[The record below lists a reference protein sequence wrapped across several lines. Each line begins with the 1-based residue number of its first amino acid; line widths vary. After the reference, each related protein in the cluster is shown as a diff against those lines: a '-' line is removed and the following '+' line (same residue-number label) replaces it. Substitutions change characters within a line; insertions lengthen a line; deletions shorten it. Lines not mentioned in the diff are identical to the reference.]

1 VSASQSALLDVPHV
15 RITIMSVP
23 ADALLSPRT
32 DSQEPRAEDQ
42 IRRVCGA
49 SSPWSLRKVEV
60 AAVHRSACWDDIE
73 EMRSNSVALPPSLSV
88 QGDSECAAKPDA
100 TLTEVAVLMMC
111 DGRWPQRLLRPMLD
125 SIVVD
130 PSSATDSKRPEA
142 LAVFSDSSVQRLQ
155 MEIRL
160 LDLQCSH
167 VCSKK
172 SNHAIGTERDRESLR
187 GVVERWG
194 TLHCVQDGTRSGRVL
209 LPARFSERLLVLA
222 ALIRAQSDKP
232 SAVATP
238 GPWVDN
244 LVHTWLHKMMEI
256 CNIDAERGRVQWL
269 DEASSYAAFGLHAEH
284 FSEQSLFFNA
294 IEFDAMSRHGPGA
307 AERLVSSMS
316 RLGIIS
322 MQVFHVFAR
331 CCFHCAARSPDTP
344 DSSKSALE

>member
-1 VSASQSALLDVPHV
+1 MLTERLHPRSALLDVPHV

-23 ADALLSPRT
+23 ADAVLSPRT
-32 DSQEPRAEDQ
+32 DRQQPRAEAQ

-60 AAVHRSACWDDIE
+60 AAVHRSACWDDVE
-73 EMRSNSVALPPSLSV
+73 EMRSNTVALPPALSV
-88 QGDSECAAKPDA
+88 QGSVEGAAKPDA

-125 SIVVD
+125 SIVD
-130 PSSATDSKRPEA
+130 PSSDTSTKHPEA
-142 LAVFSDSSVQRLQ
+142 LAVVCDSSMQRLQ

-167 VCSKK
+167 VCSEK
-172 SNHAIGTERDRESLR
+172 SNHAIGTARDRESLR
-187 GVVERWG
+187 EVVDRWG

-222 ALIRAQSDKP
+222 ALIRAISDNP

-238 GPWVDN
+238 GPWMDN
-244 LVHTWLHKMMEI
+244 LVHIWLHKMMEA
-256 CNIDAERGRVQWL
+256 CKIDAERGRVQWL
-269 DEASSYAAFGLHAEH
+269 DEAASYEAFGLHAEH

-294 IEFDAMSRHGPGA
+294 SEFDALSRHGPGT

-322 MQVFHVFAR
+322 MQVFNFFCSVVNLSFCRA
-331 CCFHCAARSPDTP
+331 
-344 DSSKSALE
+344 